1 MTEVLGRLVASDL
14 ESPRG
19 PDASHRLRVPH
30 AFLER
35 GATVEF
41 ELPRHLTCAA
51 CDGGGCDPCERS
63 GAVTLRGRGEP
74 QELLELSLPK
84 GDREDAFMIR
94 VPERGGL
101 PPAGSNLPRGHL
113 LLRVEPCEESQ
124 ASQSLRRTKPSLKP
138 RPTLPSL
145 RVVVSSR
152 SPLTLLLLAGLA
164 LAILATIWILSKQ

>member
-1 MTEVLGRLVASDL
+1 MTEVLGRLLASDL

-30 AFLER
+30 GFLKR

-63 GAVTLRGRGEP
+63 GAVTLRGRGDP
-74 QELLELSLPK
+74 SELVELSLPK
-84 GDREDAFMIR
+84 GERAEAFMIR

-101 PPAGSNLPRGHL
+101 PPAGSHLPRGHL

-124 ASQSLRRTKPSLKP
+124 ASPTLRRTKPSLKP
-138 RPTLPSL
+138 RPTIPSL
-145 RVVVSSR
+145 RVAGALL
-152 SPLTLLLLAGLA
+152 SPLALVVGGALA
-164 LAILATIWILSKQ
+164 LAILVTIWIVLRK

>member
-19 PDASHRLRVPH
+19 PDALHRLRVPH
-30 AFLER
+30 AFLKR

-63 GAVTLRGRGEP
+63 GAVTLRGRGDP
-74 QELLELSLPK
+74 TELLELSLPK
-84 GDREDAFMIR
+84 GDRDDPFLIR

-101 PPAGSNLPRGHL
+101 PPVGSELPRGHL

-124 ASQSLRRTKPSLKP
+124 ATPTLRRTKPSIKP
-138 RPTLPSL
+138 RASIPSL
-145 RVVVSSR
+145 RVAVASQSR
-152 SPLTLLLLAGLA
+152 SALLLWGVLA
-164 LAILATIWILSKQ
+164 LAILATIWILLRK